1 MDGEILLQKRL
12 ENYIDYLRVLQ
23 FRQYIVYKCRIL
35 FWDGSSYVSLVY
47 QFASGVLLI
56 FGDIVLNGYLDDEL
70 DLL

>member
-1 MDGEILLQKRL
+1 VDGEILQQKRL

-23 FRQYIVYKCRIL
+23 FLQYIVYKCRIL

-47 QFASGVLLI
+47 QFASGVLFIL
-56 FGDIVLNGYLDDEL
+56 DNIVLYGYLDDEL